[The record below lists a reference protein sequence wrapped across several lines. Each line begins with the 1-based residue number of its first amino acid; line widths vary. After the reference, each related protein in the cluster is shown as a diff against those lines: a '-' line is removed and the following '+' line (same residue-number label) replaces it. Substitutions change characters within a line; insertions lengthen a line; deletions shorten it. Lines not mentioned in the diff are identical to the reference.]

1 MYARLVIFYYI
12 KTLHVIFYNEK
23 MKRTIEFAEKL
34 FQEYNHY
41 QVDKFQERIIN
52 PELLKDII
60 HELSCSVSNYI
71 QVETVGKSFEGRD
84 IRLISVGSG
93 EMKTLLWSQMHGDE
107 STATKSIC
115 DIINYLI
122 KTRNEESTLQI
133 ISTFRLLFLP
143 MLNPDGALRNQRRT
157 AQGIDLNRDA
167 LALVTPE
174 GRLLKQLQNKLKPD
188 FGFNL
193 HDQELSTVGST
204 KEIAAIGLLSP
215 AIDHDK
221 SDNDVR
227 MKSKHAASVFAE
239 VMNKFIQG
247 KITKYDDTFEP
258 RAFGDNMQRWGTS
271 TLLVES
277 GHMLNDPNK
286 NFIRKLN
293 FVGILSTLYAI
304 ATSEYQDF
312 KIDVYDKLPFNG
324 KRAYDVIIRN
334 IFIEHPFNKRT
345 SVDLGIS
352 YQVDTHSEL
361 PPKLVDVGDL
371 SLFVGLKEIEGNGK
385 SIPESVLSINQPF
398 EWEKYF

>member
-12 KTLHVIFYNEK
+12 KTLHIIFYNEK

-52 PELLKDII
+52 PELLKDVI

-107 STATKSIC
+107 STATKAIC

-133 ISTFRLLFLP
+133 ISIFRLLFLP

-174 GRLLKQLQNKLKPD
+174 GRLLKQLQNKLNP
-188 FGFNL
+188 
-193 HDQELSTVGST
+193 
-204 KEIAAIGLLSP
+204 
-215 AIDHDK
+215 
-221 SDNDVR
+221 
-227 MKSKHAASVFAE
+227 
-239 VMNKFIQG
+239 
-247 KITKYDDTFEP
+247 
-258 RAFGDNMQRWGTS
+258 
-271 TLLVES
+271 
-277 GHMLNDPNK
+277 
-286 NFIRKLN
+286 
-293 FVGILSTLYAI
+293 
-304 ATSEYQDF
+304 
-312 KIDVYDKLPFNG
+312 
-324 KRAYDVIIRN
+324 
-334 IFIEHPFNKRT
+334 T
-345 SVDLGIS
+345 SV
-352 YQVDTHSEL
+352 
-361 PPKLVDVGDL
+361 
-371 SLFVGLKEIEGNGK
+371 
-385 SIPESVLSINQPF
+385 SIFTIKN
-398 EWEKYF
+398 